1 MAIDFEEIPE
11 ELGNQVRAILGVP
24 QEFLT
29 DEVISS
35 PVFLKQAETYINKKI
50 SEYTIK
56 QGSTPEELLKIGYIY
71 YVCYLLCLGMYA
83 RLPKQ
88 MDNVNTKT
96 ILLSIDWNQMALDM
110 LDRCDEIIDNA
121 LEDFQDED
129 INYGNTYAVLTDASE
144 YPNTTI

>member
-1 MAIDFEEIPE
+1 MAIDFEKTPE

-50 SEYTIK
+50 SEYTIE

-110 LDRCDEIIDNA
+110 LDRCDEIVDNA

>member
-1 MAIDFEEIPE
+1 MTIDFEKTPE

-50 SEYTIK
+50 SEYTIE

-110 LDRCDEIIDNA
+110 LDRCDEIVDNA

>member
-1 MAIDFEEIPE
+1 MAIDFEETPE

-110 LDRCDEIIDNA
+110 LDRCDEIVDNA

>member
-1 MAIDFEEIPE
+1 MAIDFEEDG
-11 ELGNQVRAILGVP
+11 ELGIKVRAILGVP
-24 QEFLT
+24 EEFLT

-110 LDRCDEIIDNA
+110 LDRCDEIVDNA

>member
-1 MAIDFEEIPE
+1 MAIDFEKTPE

-56 QGSTPEELLKIGYIY
+56 QGSTPEEL
-71 YVCYLLCLGMYA
+71 
-83 RLPKQ
+83 
-88 MDNVNTKT
+88 
-96 ILLSIDWNQMALDM
+96 
-110 LDRCDEIIDNA
+110 
-121 LEDFQDED
+121 
-129 INYGNTYAVLTDASE
+129 
-144 YPNTTI
+144 

>member
-1 MAIDFEEIPE
+1 MAINFEEDG
-11 ELGNQVRAILGVP
+11 ELGMKVRAILGVP
-24 QEFLT
+24 EEFLT

-110 LDRCDEIIDNA
+110 LDRCDEIVDNA

>member
-1 MAIDFEEIPE
+1 MAIDFEEDG
-11 ELGNQVRAILGVP
+11 ELGIKVRAILGVP
-24 QEFLT
+24 EEFLT

-129 INYGNTYAVLTDASE
+129 INYGNTYAVLTDESE

>member
-110 LDRCDEIIDNA
+110 LDRCDEIVNNV

>member
-1 MAIDFEEIPE
+1 MAINFEEDG
-11 ELGNQVRAILGVP
+11 ELGIKVRAILGVP
-24 QEFLT
+24 EEFLT

-110 LDRCDEIIDNA
+110 LDRCDEIVDNA

>member
-1 MAIDFEEIPE
+1 MAIDFEKTPE

-110 LDRCDEIIDNA
+110 LDRCDEIVDSA

>member
-1 MAIDFEEIPE
+1 MAIDFEEDG
-11 ELGNQVRAILGVP
+11 ELGIKVRAILGVP
-24 QEFLT
+24 EEFLT

-56 QGSTPEELLKIGYIY
+56 KGSTPEELLKIGYIY

-110 LDRCDEIIDNA
+110 LDRCDEIIDNV

-129 INYGNTYAVLTDASE
+129 INYGNTYAVLTDTSE

>member
-1 MAIDFEEIPE
+1 MAIDFKEEE
-11 ELGNQVRAILGVP
+11 GELGVKVRAILGVP
-24 QEFLT
+24 EEFLT

-50 SEYTIK
+50 SEYTIE

-110 LDRCDEIIDNA
+110 LDRCEEIIDTA

-129 INYGNTYAVLTDASE
+129 INYGNTYAVLTDESE

>member
-1 MAIDFEEIPE
+1 MAIDFEEDG
-11 ELGNQVRAILGVP
+11 ELGIKVRAILGVP
-24 QEFLT
+24 EEFLT

-56 QGSTPEELLKIGYIY
+56 KGSTPEELLKIGYIY

-121 LEDFQDED
+121 LEDFKDED

>member
-1 MAIDFEEIPE
+1 MAIDFEEDG
-11 ELGNQVRAILGVP
+11 ELGIKVRAILGVP
-24 QEFLT
+24 EEFLT

>member
-110 LDRCDEIIDNA
+110 LDRCDEIVDNV

>member
-1 MAIDFEEIPE
+1 MAIDFEKTPE

-56 QGSTPEELLKIGYIY
+56 QESTPEELLKIGYIY

-110 LDRCDEIIDNA
+110 LDRCDEIVDNA

>member
-1 MAIDFEEIPE
+1 MAIDFEKTPE

-29 DEVISS
+29 NEVISS

-110 LDRCDEIIDNA
+110 LDRCDEIVDNA

>member
-1 MAIDFEEIPE
+1 MAIDFEKKPE

-110 LDRCDEIIDNA
+110 LDRCDEIVDNA

>member
-1 MAIDFEEIPE
+1 MAIDFEKTPE

-50 SEYTIK
+50 SEYTIE

-110 LDRCDEIIDNA
+110 LDRCEEIIDTA

-129 INYGNTYAVLTDASE
+129 INYGNTYAVLTDESE

>member
-1 MAIDFEEIPE
+1 MAIDFEEDG
-11 ELGNQVRAILGVP
+11 ELGIKVRAILGVP
-24 QEFLT
+24 EEFLT

-56 QGSTPEELLKIGYIY
+56 KGSTPEELLKIGYIY

>member
-1 MAIDFEEIPE
+1 
-11 ELGNQVRAILGVP
+11 
-24 QEFLT
+24 
-29 DEVISS
+29 
-35 PVFLKQAETYINKKI
+35 
-50 SEYTIK
+50 
-56 QGSTPEELLKIGYIY
+56 
-71 YVCYLLCLGMYA
+71 MYA

-110 LDRCDEIIDNA
+110 LDRCDEIVDNA

>member
-1 MAIDFEEIPE
+1 MAIDFEKTPE

-56 QGSTPEELLKIGYIY
+56 QGSIPEELLKIGYIY

-88 MDNVNTKT
+88 MDNINTKT

-110 LDRCDEIIDNA
+110 LDRCDEIVDNA

>member
-1 MAIDFEEIPE
+1 MAINFEKTPE

-110 LDRCDEIIDNA
+110 LDRCDEIVDNA

-129 INYGNTYAVLTDASE
+129 INYGNTYAVLTDESE

>member
-1 MAIDFEEIPE
+1 MAIEFEENEE
-11 ELGNQVRAILGVP
+11 ELGMKVRAILGVP
-24 QEFLT
+24 SEFLT

-96 ILLSIDWNQMALDM
+96 IFGLYRFTARSIVSFSFVSPPKITL
-110 LDRCDEIIDNA
+110 
-121 LEDFQDED
+121 F
-129 INYGNTYAVLTDASE
+129 
-144 YPNTTI
+144 

>member
-1 MAIDFEEIPE
+1 MAIDFEKTPE

-110 LDRCDEIIDNA
+110 LDRCEEIVDNA

>member
-1 MAIDFEEIPE
+1 MAIDFEKTPE

-110 LDRCDEIIDNA
+110 LDRCDEIVDNA
-121 LEDFQDED
+121 LEDFQNED

>member
-1 MAIDFEEIPE
+1 MAINFEKTPE

-110 LDRCDEIIDNA
+110 LDRCDEIVDNA
-121 LEDFQDED
+121 LEDFQDEN

>member
-1 MAIDFEEIPE
+1 MAIDFEEDG
-11 ELGNQVRAILGVP
+11 ELGIKVRAILGVP
-24 QEFLT
+24 EEFLT

-56 QGSTPEELLKIGYIY
+56 KGSTPEELLKIGYIY

-110 LDRCDEIIDNA
+110 LDRCDEIVDNA

>member
-1 MAIDFEEIPE
+1 MAIDFEEDG
-11 ELGNQVRAILGVP
+11 ELGIKVRAILGVP
-24 QEFLT
+24 EEFLT

-56 QGSTPEELLKIGYIY
+56 KGSTPEELLQIGYIY

>member
-1 MAIDFEEIPE
+1 MAIDFEEDG
-11 ELGNQVRAILGVP
+11 ELGIKVRAILGVP
-24 QEFLT
+24 EEFLT

-56 QGSTPEELLKIGYIY
+56 QGSIPEELLKIGYIY

-110 LDRCDEIIDNA
+110 LDRCDEIVDNA

>member
-1 MAIDFEEIPE
+1 MAIDFEKTPE

-110 LDRCDEIIDNA
+110 LDRCDEIVDNA

-144 YPNTTI
+144 YPNTII

>member
-1 MAIDFEEIPE
+1 MAIDFEETPE

-56 QGSTPEELLKIGYIY
+56 QESTPEELLKIGYIY

-110 LDRCDEIIDNA
+110 LDRCDEIVDNA

>member
-1 MAIDFEEIPE
+1 MAIDFEKTPE

-110 LDRCDEIIDNA
+110 LDRCDEIVDNA

>member
-1 MAIDFEEIPE
+1 MAINFEKTPE

-110 LDRCDEIIDNA
+110 LDRCDEIVDNA

>member
-1 MAIDFEEIPE
+1 MAINFEETQE
-11 ELGNQVRAILGVP
+11 ELGLKVRAILGVP
-24 QEFLT
+24 EEFLT

-110 LDRCDEIIDNA
+110 LDRCDEIVDNA
-121 LEDFQDED
+121 LEDLQDED